1 MKFKLM
7 KDLIINHTNYLH
19 DYFATSSEQV
29 VLITCCK
36 IKIKKANK
44 ILTMYKIAISY
55 SYAFLVSLIQ
65 SYNPLFI
72 GRKCK

>member
-7 KDLIINHTNYLH
+7 KDIKVNHINYLQ
-19 DYFATSSEQV
+19 DYFATSEQF

-36 IKIKKANK
+36 IKVKKTNK

-55 SYAFLVSLIQ
+55 SYAFLISIIQ

-72 GRKCK
+72 DRKCK